1 MILLEQLR
9 RNAGLSQRKLARAC
23 QPEIDPSYLSQA
35 ERQGMRL
42 YPSQLER
49 VAAALGFEGDP
60 AELLEEV
67 EL

>member
-1 MILLEQLR
+1 MRRLELKR
-9 RNAGLSQRKLARAC
+9 RSLGLSQRELSRRCNPPVGA
-23 QPEIDPSYLSQA
+23 SYLCNA
-35 ERQGMRL
+35 ERHGFI

-49 VAAALGFEGDP
+49 VAAALDFEGDP